1 MGVDPSKWMVR
12 KEMREAIQSG
22 RFSALALCAAAGLCL
37 WQSGAARAEDA
48 STWRELETKYIFG
61 FTTGSCIGLEGEKEF
76 TVDTIARFG
85 KRDGHYAAT
94 ETKYEFEFTPSQFVQ
109 IEFGALGSTHNI
121 RGVTDLDDRNQV
133 AFAGG
138 FAEFRY
144 LAIERTSNNPLSV
157 TLAFEPNVRLI
168 DETSGDR
175 VHNYEFETTVNADLE
190 LMRNRL
196 FAGFN
201 LLYEPEVTQTASGD
215 TQREATFGGSAAL
228 SLRIASNIVVG
239 GEVWYLRHYD
249 AANLTAFTGD
259 AVMVGPSLYIQF
271 TPKMFMT
278 AAWNTQVWG
287 REIGNPVSLNLAEF
301 QRHRAKLKFAW
312 EF

>member
-1 MGVDPSKWMVR
+1 
-12 KEMREAIQSG
+12 MRGAIQSG
-22 RFSALALCAAAGLCL
+22 RFKAIAFCAAACL
-37 WQSGAARAEDA
+37 WQGGAARAEDA
-48 STWRELETKYIFG
+48 SSWRELETKYIFG
-61 FTTGSCIGLEGEKEF
+61 FTTGSGIGLEGEKEF
-76 TVDTIARFG
+76 TVDTVGRFG

-121 RGVTDLDDRNQV
+121 GAVTDLDGRNQA

-157 TLAFEPNVRLI
+157 TVAFEPNVRLI
-168 DETSGDR
+168 DETSGEQ

-190 LMRNRL
+190 LMKNRL
-196 FAGFN
+196 YAGFN
-201 LLYEPEVTQTASGD
+201 LLYEPEVTQTLLAE
-215 TQREATFGGSAAL
+215 TVREATVGGSAAL
-228 SLRIASNIVVG
+228 SVRVLSNVVLG

-249 AANLTAFTGD
+249 AIGLTAFTGD
-259 AVMVGPSLYIQF
+259 AILLGPSVYIQF

-278 AAWNTQVWG
+278 AAWNEQVWG

-301 QRHRAKLKFAW
+301 QRHRARLKFAW

>member
-1 MGVDPSKWMVR
+1 VGKG
-12 KEMREAIQSG
+12 MRGAIQSG
-22 RFSALALCAAAGLCL
+22 RFKAIAFCAAACL
-37 WQSGAARAEDA
+37 WQGGAARAEDA
-48 STWRELETKYIFG
+48 SSWRELETKYIFG
-61 FTTGSCIGLEGEKEF
+61 FTTGSGIGLEGEKEF
-76 TVDTIARFG
+76 TVDTVGRFG

-121 RGVTDLDDRNQV
+121 GAVTDLDGRNQA

-157 TLAFEPNVRLI
+157 TVAFEPNVRLI
-168 DETSGDR
+168 DETSGEQ

-190 LMRNRL
+190 LMKNRL
-196 FAGFN
+196 YAGFN
-201 LLYEPEVTQTASGD
+201 LLYEPEVTQTLLAE
-215 TQREATFGGSAAL
+215 TVREATVGGSAAL
-228 SLRIASNIVVG
+228 SVRVLSNVVLG

-249 AANLTAFTGD
+249 AIGLTAFTGD
-259 AVMVGPSLYIQF
+259 AILLGPSVYIQF

-278 AAWNTQVWG
+278 AAWNEQVWG

-301 QRHRAKLKFAW
+301 QRHRARLKFAW

>member
-1 MGVDPSKWMVR
+1 MKAMRAGQWHSLGVLISLVLL
-12 KEMREAIQSG
+12 G
-22 RFSALALCAAAGLCL
+22 CAG
-37 WQSGAARAEDA
+37 SARAEDA
-48 STWRELETKYIFG
+48 SSWREIETKYTFG
-61 FTTGSCIGLEGEKEF
+61 FTTGSGIGLEGEKEF
-76 TVDTIARFG
+76 TVDTIGRFG

-94 ETKYEFEFTPSQFVQ
+94 ETKYEFEFTPSQFIQ

-121 RGVTDLDDRNQV
+121 GGVTGLDDRSQV
-133 AFAGG
+133 ALGG
-138 FAEFRY
+138 AFAELRY

-157 TLAFEPNVRLI
+157 TLAVEPTVRRI
-168 DETSGDR
+168 DETSGER
-175 VHNYEFETTVNADLE
+175 VRNFEFETTVNADLE
-190 LMRNRL
+190 LMKNRL

-201 LLYEPEVTQTASGD
+201 LLYEPEVTSTLMGEV
-215 TQREATFGGSAAL
+215 QREAKFGGSAAL
-228 SLRIASNIVVG
+228 SLRIASNVVVG

-259 AVMVGPSLYIQF
+259 AVMLGPSIYIQF

-278 AAWNTQVWG
+278 AAWNAQVWG

-301 QRHRAKLKFAW
+301 QRHRARLKFAW

>member
-1 MGVDPSKWMVR
+1 MKAMQNRAGQWHSLGVLIS
-12 KEMREAIQSG
+12 
-22 RFSALALCAAAGLCL
+22 LALLGCAG
-37 WQSGAARAEDA
+37 SARAEDA
-48 STWRELETKYIFG
+48 SSWREIETKYIFG
-61 FTTGSCIGLEGEKEF
+61 YTTGSGIGLEGEKEF
-76 TVDTIARFG
+76 TVETLGRFG
-85 KRDGHYAAT
+85 KRDGHYAAA
-94 ETKYEFEFTPSQFVQ
+94 ETKYEFEFTPSQFIQ

-121 RGVTDLDDRNQV
+121 GGVTGLDDRSQV
-133 AFAGG
+133 ALGG
-138 FAEFRY
+138 AFAELRY

-157 TLAFEPNVRLI
+157 TLAVEPTVRRI
-168 DETSGDR
+168 DETSGER
-175 VHNYEFETTVNADLE
+175 VRNFEFETTVNADLE
-190 LMRNRL
+190 LMKNRL

-201 LLYEPEVTQTASGD
+201 LLYEPEVTQTAIGD

-228 SLRIASNIVVG
+228 SLRIASNVVVG

-259 AVMVGPSLYIQF
+259 AVMLGPSLYIQF

-278 AAWNTQVWG
+278 AAWNAQVWG
-287 REIGNPVSLNLAEF
+287 REVGNPVALNLAEF

>member
-1 MGVDPSKWMVR
+1 
-12 KEMREAIQSG
+12 MRAASPSG
-22 RFSALALCAAAGLCL
+22 RHYTSLLGAFASLICL
-37 WQSGAARAEDA
+37 NGAAHADDA
-48 STWRELETKYIFG
+48 SSWLEIETKYIFG
-61 FTTGSCIGLEGEKEF
+61 FTTGSGIGIEGEKEF
-76 TVDTIARFG
+76 TVDTIGRFG

-94 ETKYEFEFTPSQFVQ
+94 ETKYEYEFTPSQFVQ

-121 RGVTDLDDRNQV
+121 GAVTDLDGRN
-133 AFAGG
+133 AAGFAGG

-144 LAIERTSNNPLSV
+144 LAVERTSNNPLSV

-168 DETSGDR
+168 DETSGER

-190 LMRNRL
+190 LLKSRL
-196 FAGFN
+196 YAGFN
-201 LLYEPEVTQTASGD
+201 LLYEPEVTWTAMD
-215 TQREATFGGSAAL
+215 ETVREATFGGSAAL
-228 SLRIASNIVVG
+228 SLRIVPNVLVG

-249 AANLTAFTGD
+249 SPTLSAFTGD
-259 AVMVGPSLYIQF
+259 TVMLGPTLYVQF
-271 TPKMFMT
+271 TSKMFMT
-278 AAWNTQVWG
+278 AAWNAQVWG

>member
-1 MGVDPSKWMVR
+1 
-12 KEMREAIQSG
+12 MRLVGKGMRGAIQSG
-22 RFSALALCAAAGLCL
+22 RFKAIAFCAAACL
-37 WQSGAARAEDA
+37 WQGGAARAEDA
-48 STWRELETKYIFG
+48 SSWRELETKYIFG
-61 FTTGSCIGLEGEKEF
+61 FTTGSGIGLEGEKEF
-76 TVDTIARFG
+76 TVDTVGRFG
-85 KRDGHYAAT
+85 KRDGHYSAT

-121 RGVTDLDDRNQV
+121 GAVTDLDGRNQA

-157 TLAFEPNVRLI
+157 TVAFEPNVRLI
-168 DETSGDR
+168 DETSGER

-190 LMRNRL
+190 LMKNRL
-196 FAGFN
+196 YAGFN
-201 LLYEPEVTQTASGD
+201 LLYEPEVTQTLLAD
-215 TQREATFGGSAAL
+215 TVREATVGGSAAL
-228 SLRIASNIVVG
+228 SVRVLSNVVLG

-249 AANLTAFTGD
+249 AIGLTAFTGD
-259 AVMVGPSLYIQF
+259 AILLGPSVYIQF

-278 AAWNTQVWG
+278 AAWNEQVWG

-301 QRHRAKLKFAW
+301 QRHRARLKFAW